1 MQECFDECLLKNSSN
16 EHAETIELLQ
26 ILHEKANEGDGLS
39 AKEFNKEAKRI
50 GKEIENE
57 VLSKVFSQAYKK
69 SDAAK
74 SP

>member
-1 MQECFDECLLKNSSN
+1 MQGCFDECLEDSSSS
-16 EHAETIELLQ
+16 EHAKTIDLLQ
-26 ILHEKANEGDGLS
+26 IIHKKLNEGDQL
-39 AKEFNKEAKRI
+39 AQNEFNTAARRI
-50 GKEIENE
+50 GQEIENQ